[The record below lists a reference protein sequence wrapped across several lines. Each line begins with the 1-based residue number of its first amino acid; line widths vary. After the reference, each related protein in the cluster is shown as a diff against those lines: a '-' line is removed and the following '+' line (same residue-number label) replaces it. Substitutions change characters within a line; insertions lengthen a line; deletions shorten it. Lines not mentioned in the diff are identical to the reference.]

1 MRQAPASVGVLVD
14 RGLGWVTNVLVPY
27 HGSIHDQGALRLA
40 QRLARHSGANVTVLR
55 VVTRGTAPAGA
66 LEDGPLTEVLEAQAR
81 PGEGEIALKVVDHAD
96 PGRAVVE
103 ECARG
108 HDLLLIGVGPEW
120 GLEHRPFGMH
130 PEIII
135 TECPISLLVVR
146 QYQPA
151 LAREALESTPLAP
164 PRHARLQSGP

>member
-1 MRQAPASVGVLVD
+1 
-14 RGLGWVTNVLVPY
+14 
-27 HGSIHDQGALRLA
+27 
-40 QRLARHSGANVTVLR
+40 
-55 VVTRGTAPAGA
+55 
-66 LEDGPLTEVLEAQAR
+66 
-81 PGEGEIALKVVDHAD
+81 
-96 PGRAVVE
+96 VVE

-146 QYQPA
+146 QYEPA
-151 LAREALESTPLAP
+151 LAREALRVPDTHLAP
-164 PRHARLQSGP
+164 PRRARLQSGS